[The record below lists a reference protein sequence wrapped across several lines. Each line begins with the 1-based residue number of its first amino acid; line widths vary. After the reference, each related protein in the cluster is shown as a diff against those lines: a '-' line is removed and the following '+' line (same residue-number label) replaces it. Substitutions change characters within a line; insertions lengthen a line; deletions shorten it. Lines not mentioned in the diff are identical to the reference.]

1 MGTKQI
7 LIVEDTQ
14 EYSDLLIDR
23 LNALMDPDEFV
34 FNTADTYEAAK
45 KMLDNMGFS
54 TIIVDLQLKDSSGA
68 YDDDGGVKVLKYAH
82 KCNPILKAIVLTG
95 KDNYENLLASLRAHA
110 FDFFVKGKDEYDILL
125 SNLRRACKFYEQENG
140 VHEITAHY
148 LHLQGCALDERWHR
162 CNKTDKIM
170 SIQSAKRAFLAISI
184 NSENKIIEQAIKRVW
199 DKIGIKTFTDMD
211 TLGGNKFCD
220 ICLNIRTSNYFI
232 AAINTTQCP
241 SVYHELGMAQALGR
255 EVIIIVSKSFLDENE
270 KTFPWNIQVFKPVIY
285 DDDTTKMPM
294 TLEIELCEWIK
305 QHMTGI
311 DMSLINNYQ
320 QEQNRLLN
328 RP

>member
-1 MGTKQI
+1 MKYQST
-7 LIVEDTQ
+7 
-14 EYSDLLIDR
+14 DLKY
-23 LNALMDPDEFV
+23 FS
-34 FNTADTYEAAK
+34 EAMK
-45 KMLDNMGFS
+45 VHNKL
-54 TIIVDLQLKDSSGA
+54 TIIMPT
-68 YDDDGGVKVLKYAH
+68 H
-82 KCNPILKAIVLTG
+82 FIP
-95 KDNYENLLASLRAHA
+95 
-110 FDFFVKGKDEYDILL
+110 
-125 SNLRRACKFYEQENG
+125 
-140 VHEITAHY
+140 
-148 LHLQGCALDERWHR
+148 
-162 CNKTDKIM
+162 
-170 SIQSAKRAFLAISI
+170 SAPST
-184 NSENKIIEQAIKRVW
+184 EIIEQAIKRVW